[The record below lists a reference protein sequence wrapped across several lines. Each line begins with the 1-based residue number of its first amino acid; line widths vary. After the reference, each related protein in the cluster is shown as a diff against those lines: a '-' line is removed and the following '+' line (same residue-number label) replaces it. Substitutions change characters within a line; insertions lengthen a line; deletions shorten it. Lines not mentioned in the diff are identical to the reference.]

1 MGGAGGAGGAGRAGG
16 VGGVGGA
23 AAAATGAGAPKK
35 KEGLQEA
42 EVEDDDGGDGGD
54 GDVGGGDEDRGRDG
68 RAWICAHEREKA
80 AGLAADSSALTS
92 RLRPSHSR
100 PLVVLPAMAAI
111 AVGEMAW
118 LPVLPLWAGDVDD
131 AADSSVPLRAGG
143 RQGYMDIAA
152 ACR

>member
-1 MGGAGGAGGAGRAGG
+1 M
-16 VGGVGGA
+16 
-23 AAAATGAGAPKK
+23 
-35 KEGLQEA
+35 
-42 EVEDDDGGDGGD
+42 EDDDDSGDGGDGGV
-54 GDVGGGDEDRGRDG
+54 GGGGDEDRGRDG
-68 RAWICAHEREKA
+68 RAWIWAHEREKA

-92 RLRPSHSR
+92 KLRPPHSKA
-100 PLVVLPAMAAI
+100 PVVLPAMAAA

-131 AADSSVPLRAGG
+131 AANSSAPLRAGG